1 MYQRTNNYLRPFG
14 GQRDPVI
21 CQSRDGLL
29 RRRHRY
35 KSLRASYL
43 ASLLL
48 FTLTI
53 QPMLAQGKFP
63 EPVQQIKIA
72 DIAISDVLPP
82 SMAPAP
88 APTVTESPSPASPAP
103 EPPVLA
109 TPAPLSPASPSPVPV
124 SPTPMSLVPV
134 TPAQEPQAQVSPARR
149 PITISDAVS
158 IFLQQNLQLVA
169 ARYDIDTAEAEKLTA
184 RLRPNPQLNIS
195 TSGTPLTFSGP
206 LLKEQTYDYGVSQT
220 FELGGK
226 RRKRMDAANANADLA
241 RGQFQAVVWQ
251 LTNDLKRKFYTAL
264 LDESLLKLAQENQKT
279 FAETLRQTTELYKAG
294 EISGLELTRLEVEK
308 LKFDTDVANSERDY
322 EVAVRD
328 LRFTLGGDY
337 RTIDVDVAGTLD
349 YQPYDFSPEELRDK
363 ALAARPDLKA
373 AQLSERA
380 ANASIRLQNAQR
392 IPDLTVG
399 AGIEQV
405 PLDANTYNVGVG
417 ITLPLFDRNQG
428 ERAKAVID
436 RKRAQNQ
443 QQLLTNQVL
452 SDVDKALVAVEI
464 QKRRVELYRT
474 GVLTK
479 VDQIQNLTEFALKAG
494 ESSTLD
500 LLDALRTR
508 RDTLAGY
515 YQALFDYQMSLL
527 DLELA
532 TATPLPAK

>member
-1 MYQRTNNYLRPFG
+1 MYQRTNNYLRRFG
-14 GQRDPVI
+14 GQCDSVI
-21 CQSRDGLL
+21 CQSRCGLPRHCH
-29 RRRHRY
+29 RRQN
-35 KSLRASYL
+35 LRARCL

-48 FTLTI
+48 ITFMS
-53 QPMLAQGKFP
+53 QPMLAQEKLP
-63 EPVQQIKIA
+63 ESGNQIKIA
-72 DIAISDVLPP
+72 DIAISDSLPP
-82 SMAPAP
+82 QESSAPISSGP
-88 APTVTESPSPASPAP
+88 VSPSLTTPTQVAPVQVSPAP
-103 EPPVLA
+103 I
-109 TPAPLSPASPSPVPV
+109 TPAPVP
-124 SPTPMSLVPV
+124 L
-134 TPAQEPQAQVSPARR
+134 AQEQQAQVSPAGR

-184 RLRPNPQLNIS
+184 RLRPNPQLSVN
-195 TSGTPLTFSGP
+195 TSGIPLAFTGP
-206 LLKEQTYDYGVSQT
+206 LIKEQTYDYGISQT

-226 RRKRMDAANANADLA
+226 RGKRMDAANANADLA
-241 RGQFQAVVWQ
+241 RGQFQTAVWQ

-264 LDESLLKLAQENQKT
+264 LAESLLKLAQENQTT
-279 FAETLRQTTELYKAG
+279 FAETLKQTAELYKAG

-308 LKFDTDVANSERDY
+308 LKFDTDVANSEKDY

-337 RTIDVDVAGTLD
+337 RTTDIAVAGTLD
-349 YQPYDFSPEELRDK
+349 YQPYDFSPDELRDK

-373 AQLSERA
+373 ALLSERA

-392 IPDLTVG
+392 IPDLTLG

-405 PLDANTYNVGVG
+405 PLGTSTYTVGAG
-417 ITLPLFDRNQG
+417 ISLPLFDRNQG
-428 ERAKAVID
+428 ERAKALID
-436 RKRAQNQ
+436 KERAQNQ

-479 VDQIQNLTEFALKAG
+479 VDEIQNLTEFALKAG

-500 LLDALRTR
+500 LLDAIRTR

-532 TATPLPAK
+532 TATPLQSK